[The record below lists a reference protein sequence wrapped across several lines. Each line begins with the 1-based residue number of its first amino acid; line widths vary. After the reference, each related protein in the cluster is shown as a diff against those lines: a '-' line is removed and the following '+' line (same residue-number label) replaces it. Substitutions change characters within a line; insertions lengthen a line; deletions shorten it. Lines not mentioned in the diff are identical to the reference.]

1 MHFAIESGPIG
12 VCCIAGF
19 RQNAKINAHSCPL
32 WAFFLWKGVQHVTI
46 EQKKEWLY
54 RYQNSQRRQKII
66 LLQIEDARSRAT
78 SVQSTPGGVRV
89 APTGL
94 RPDRVADSV
103 QRIDELQRKYI
114 AEVEQGY
121 QIYDEIQAAI
131 EALPDIRQTIAV
143 HYHYLQDMK
152 IDFICV
158 KLDLSKST
166 VAKLLSTALDALEV
180 PDAAASMPGGV

>member
-1 MHFAIESGPIG
+1 MVIPVPGQFAQAGVAFVTARGSSQPCNIHSGST
-12 VCCIAGF
+12 
-19 RQNAKINAHSCPL
+19 RRDSHRAHRHTHS
-32 WAFFLWKGVQHVTI
+32 
-46 EQKKEWLY
+46 
-54 RYQNSQRRQKII
+54 
-66 LLQIEDARSRAT
+66 
-78 SVQSTPGGVRV
+78 
-89 APTGL
+89 
-94 RPDRVADSV
+94 DRVADSV

-114 AEVEQGY
+114 AEVEQSY

-180 PDAAASMPGGV
+180 PDATASMPDGV

>member
-1 MHFAIESGPIG
+1 M
-12 VCCIAGF
+12 
-19 RQNAKINAHSCPL
+19 
-32 WAFFLWKGVQHVTI
+32 TI
-46 EQKKEWLY
+46 EQKKAWLY
-54 RYQNSQRRQKII
+54 RYQNSLRRQAI
-66 LLQIEDARSRAT
+66 LLSQIDDAKEYAT
-78 SVQSTPGGVRV
+78 SIQATLGGVRT
-89 APTGL
+89 APTGTHS
-94 RPDRVADSV
+94 DRVGFAV

-121 QIYDEIQAAI
+121 QVYDEIQAAI

-166 VAKLLSTALDALEV
+166 VAKLLSAALDALEV

>member
-1 MHFAIESGPIG
+1 M
-12 VCCIAGF
+12 
-19 RQNAKINAHSCPL
+19 
-32 WAFFLWKGVQHVTI
+32 TI

-78 SVQSTPGGVRV
+78 SVQRTPGGVRV

-94 RPDRVADSV
+94 RSDRVADAV

>member
-1 MHFAIESGPIG
+1 MQHPFRQHP
-12 VCCIAGF
+12 AGF
-19 RQNAKINAHSCPL
+19 
-32 WAFFLWKGVQHVTI
+32 
-46 EQKKEWLY
+46 
-54 RYQNSQRRQKII
+54 
-66 LLQIEDARSRAT
+66 
-78 SVQSTPGGVRV
+78 TP
-89 APTGL
+89 
-94 RPDRVADSV
+94 RPPAYTLTVWADSV

-114 AEVEQGY
+114 AEVEQSY

-180 PDAAASMPGGV
+180 PDATASMPDGGNTLDFHFCRGLARASSAFVCTKSAVSNLLGEHPKPL

>member
-1 MHFAIESGPIG
+1 MGFA
-12 VCCIAGF
+12 
-19 RQNAKINAHSCPL
+19 
-32 WAFFLWKGVQHVTI
+32 
-46 EQKKEWLY
+46 
-54 RYQNSQRRQKII
+54 
-66 LLQIEDARSRAT
+66 
-78 SVQSTPGGVRV
+78 
-89 APTGL
+89 
-94 RPDRVADSV
+94 V

-121 QIYDEIQAAI
+121 QVYDEIQAAI

-166 VAKLLSTALDALEV
+166 VAKLLSAALDALEV

>member
-1 MHFAIESGPIG
+1 M
-12 VCCIAGF
+12 
-19 RQNAKINAHSCPL
+19 NL
-32 WAFFLWKGVQHVTI
+32 D
-46 EQKKEWLY
+46 QKKAWLY
-54 RYQNSQRRQKII
+54 RYQDSLHRQEWLLSQ
-66 LLQIEDARSRAT
+66 LEEAHSRAT
-78 SVQSTPGGVRV
+78 SIQAAPGGIHT
-89 APTGL
+89 APTGIHS
-94 RPDRVADSV
+94 DRVADSV

-143 HYHYLQDMK
+143 HYHYLHDMK

>member
-1 MHFAIESGPIG
+1 MSQLEE
-12 VCCIAGF
+12 
-19 RQNAKINAHSCPL
+19 AH
-32 WAFFLWKGVQHVTI
+32 
-46 EQKKEWLY
+46 
-54 RYQNSQRRQKII
+54 
-66 LLQIEDARSRAT
+66 SRAT
-78 SVQSTPGGVRV
+78 SIQA
-89 APTGL
+89 APTGIHS
-94 RPDRVADSV
+94 DRVADSV

-121 QIYDEIQAAI
+121 QVYDEIQAAI

-166 VAKLLSTALDALEV
+166 VAKLLSAALDALEV

>member
-1 MHFAIESGPIG
+1 M
-12 VCCIAGF
+12 
-19 RQNAKINAHSCPL
+19 
-32 WAFFLWKGVQHVTI
+32 TI

-54 RYQNSQRRQKII
+54 RYQDSLHRQEWLLSQ
-66 LLQIEDARSRAT
+66 LEEAHSRAT
-78 SVQSTPGGVRV
+78 SIQAALGGIHT
-89 APTGL
+89 APTGIHS
-94 RPDRVADSV
+94 DRVADSV
-103 QRIDELQRKYI
+103 QHIDELQRKYI

>member
-1 MHFAIESGPIG
+1 MQPLFK
-12 VCCIAGF
+12 
-19 RQNAKINAHSCPL
+19 RQL
-32 WAFFLWKGVQHVTI
+32 
-46 EQKKEWLY
+46 
-54 RYQNSQRRQKII
+54 
-66 LLQIEDARSRAT
+66 
-78 SVQSTPGGVRV
+78 GGIHT
-89 APTGL
+89 APTGI
-94 RPDRVADSV
+94 RSDRVGFAV

-143 HYHYLQDMK
+143 HYHYLQNMK

-166 VAKLLSTALDALEV
+166 VTRLLSTALDTLEV
-180 PDAAASMPGGV
+180 PENTPENPKVC